1 MKKLISIFTTV
12 LFAFSL
18 IISFSSCNDS
28 KEQDSKDKDTEYL
41 LRIKSEVGDNYDITF
56 LVEMGGAMEMNMEMN
71 FFSKVLSVDGDET
84 DFKMGFTKAK
94 MSMSMQG
101 ETINYDS
108 ENPYESEQS
117 TAMHSE
123 IKDLFGAELGMTM
136 DSKGKVLKEYGFE
149 DLGADFAGQ
158 MGFANVEYPEHA
170 LKIGDSFDYS
180 IREEGMAM
188 DATYTLTNVS
198 DSEYTLSITGDIV
211 GEGSGEVTGEI
222 ILFRE
227 CGMPKTSNLKMEMD
241 VMGQKMDMTLS
252 LNTSKR

>member
-28 KEQDSKDKDTEYL
+28 KEQGSKDKDTEYL
-41 LRIKSEVGDNYDITF
+41 LRIQSEVGDNYDITF
-56 LVEMGGAMEMNMEMN
+56 GMEMWGPMEMSIEMN
-71 FFSKVLSVDGDET
+71 FFQKVLSVDRDET

-94 MSMSMQG
+94 MSMSLNG
-101 ETINYDS
+101 IIINYDS
-108 ENPYESEQS
+108 ENPYESEAS
-117 TAMHSE
+117 AAMHSE
-123 IKDLFGAELGMTM
+123 IKAMFSAELGMTT

-149 DLGADFAGQ
+149 DLGDEFTSQ
-158 MGFANVEYPEHA
+158 MGFTNVEYPEHA
-170 LKIGDSFDYS
+170 LKIGDSFDHS
-180 IREEGMAM
+180 IREKGMSM

-198 DSEYTLSITGDIV
+198 DSEYTLSITGDIA
-211 GEGSGEVTGEI
+211 GEASGEVTGEI

-227 CGMPKTSNLKMEMD
+227 CGMPKTVNFEMEMD
-241 VMGQKMDMTLS
+241 VMGKKMDMTLS

>member
-28 KEQDSKDKDTEYL
+28 KEQGSKDKDTEYL
-41 LRIKSEVGDNYDITF
+41 LRIKSEVGDNYDFTF
-56 LVEMGGAMEMNMEMN
+56 VMKMGGAMEMSMEMD
-71 FFSKVLSVDGDET
+71 FWQKIISADADEIEC
-84 DFKMGFTKAK
+84 KMGYETAK
-94 MSMSMQG
+94 MSMSING

-117 TAMHSE
+117 AAMHSE
-123 IKDLFGAELGMTM
+123 IKAMFGAELGMTM
-136 DSKGKVLKEYGFE
+136 DSKGKVLKESGFE
-149 DLGADFAGQ
+149 DLGDDFTAQ
-158 MGFANVEYPEHA
+158 MGFTNVEYPEHA

-180 IREEGMAM
+180 VREEGMAM

-211 GEGSGEVTGEI
+211 GETTGEVTGEM

-227 CGMPKTSNLKMEMD
+227 CGMAKASNLKIEMD